1 MWMWRFRGLILCV
14 PPRSQRQSIGRLP
27 PDRSVAEPPRYAWPF
42 SLATELDLSSTQ
54 SSRRGDA
61 REDALR
67 PCLTCRTLLSTTLA
81 ETLTLMY
88 LQQMPDA
95 ARRGD
100 AAPYDHS

>member
-1 MWMWRFRGLILCV
+1 MA
-14 PPRSQRQSIGRLP
+14 SGRRP
-27 PDRSVAEPPRYAWPF
+27 ERVAFTPNSDPF
-42 SLATELDLSSTQ
+42 AVARNTELDLF